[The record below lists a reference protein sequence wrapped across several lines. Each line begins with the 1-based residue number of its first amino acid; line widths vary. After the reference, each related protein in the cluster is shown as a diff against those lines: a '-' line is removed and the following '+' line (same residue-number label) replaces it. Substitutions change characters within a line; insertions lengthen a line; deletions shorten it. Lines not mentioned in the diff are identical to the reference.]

1 MSVSTH
7 FLLCS
12 GLTLFLDYDEDL
24 WPTVKQQVAF
34 EKRVFY
40 SACGSGWVN
49 FGFQLSKLQAKKIYV
64 IVGM

>member
-1 MSVSTH
+1 MSVSAH

-40 SACGSGWVN
+40 SACGSGWLN
-49 FGFQLSKLQAKKIYV
+49 FGFQLSKLQANKIYV